1 MNTTFKKSIL
11 PFAISLAV
19 GAGLF
24 VTHIVGS
31 NNSSFF
37 SIPKTTALQE
47 VKTLVSKRFMED
59 IAIDSLKAST
69 IDSILLQL
77 DPHSRYIPASDLQ
90 EEIEGMQG
98 MFYGIGVQYLMVNDS
113 LNVVQVLPKSPAEA
127 AGLQVG
133 DIIIRASDSLVSGS
147 NKTSAQ
153 IRNILSGARGT
164 KVPLTVS
171 REKKFVKLVAERK
184 EIDVNSVDASLI
196 IAPTVGYIK
205 LTRFTSKTYREF
217 MQALVTLKKQPLK
230 KLILDLRDNG
240 GGVLEEAVEIADEF
254 LDGDKLISYTQGF
267 HSAKKDYRCRRL
279 GQFEEGKL
287 IILCNEN
294 TASASEILMGAL
306 QDWDRATIIGKRSF
320 GKGLLQE
327 QYNLNDGGALRL
339 TIAKYYT
346 PLGRSIQRSYA
357 NGKKLYYDEA
367 ILKLTDSTIKDTRQ
381 LTLTK
386 AGKKLYDQ
394 SGITPDIILASDS
407 AKLSVNVKQLL
418 NDEAVGSFGYKYF
431 VAHKASMKQFTSLEL
446 FEKDV
451 TVTDSIW
458 NFYVQSLTQGNTKK
472 VQSISAEEKNILSKY
487 LKTSVAIQLFG
498 KIGFYKGLAIDDQVV
513 KAAINL

>member
-1 MNTTFKKSIL
+1 MNTTFKKSVL
-11 PFAISLAV
+11 PFAV
-19 GAGLF
+19 GLSIAAGLF
-24 VTHIVGS
+24 VTHILGS
-31 NNSSFF
+31 NSTGFF
-37 SIPKTTALQE
+37 SIQKISALQE
-47 VKTLVSKRFMED
+47 VKTLISKRFMED
-59 IAIDSLKAST
+59 IAIDSMNAGT
-69 IDSILLQL
+69 IDSVLLKL
-77 DPHSRYIPASDLQ
+77 DPHSRYIPASELQ

-98 MFYGIGVQYLMVNDS
+98 MFYGIGVQYIMVNDS
-113 LNVVQVLPKSPAEA
+113 LNVVQVLPKSPAEV
-127 AGLQVG
+127 AGVQVG
-133 DIIIRASDSLVSGS
+133 DIIINASDSIVSGS
-147 NKTSAQ
+147 NRTTTQ

-171 REKKFVKLVAERK
+171 RENKLMKLTAERK
-184 EIDVNSVDASLI
+184 EIDVNSVDASLM
-196 IAPTVGYIK
+196 IAPAVGYIK

-217 MQALVTLKKQPLK
+217 MEALVTLKKQPLK

-254 LDGDKLISYTQGF
+254 LEGDKLISYTQGF
-267 HSAKKDYRCRRL
+267 HSPKKEYRCRRL

-357 NGKKLYYDEA
+357 NGKKVYYDEA
-367 ILKLTDSTIKDTRQ
+367 LVKLADSAVKDTRQ
-381 LTLTK
+381 LTVTK
-386 AGKKLYDQ
+386 AGKKLYDH
-394 SGITPDIILASDS
+394 SGITPDIILDSDS
-407 AKLSVNVKQLL
+407 SKLSTNLKQLL
-418 NDEAVGSFGYKYF
+418 VDEVVANFGYRYF
-431 VAHKASMKQFTSLEL
+431 ITHKGLKKQFPSFEL

-451 TVTDSIW
+451 SNDESIW
-458 NFYVQSLTQGNTKK
+458 NFYLQSLTPASRNKLQGL
-472 VQSISAEEKNILSKY
+472 SADEKITLLKY
-487 LKTSVAIQLFG
+487 LKTSLVIQLFG
-498 KIGFYKGLAIDDQVV
+498 RTGYYRSLATEDEIV
-513 KAAINL
+513 KAAIVL